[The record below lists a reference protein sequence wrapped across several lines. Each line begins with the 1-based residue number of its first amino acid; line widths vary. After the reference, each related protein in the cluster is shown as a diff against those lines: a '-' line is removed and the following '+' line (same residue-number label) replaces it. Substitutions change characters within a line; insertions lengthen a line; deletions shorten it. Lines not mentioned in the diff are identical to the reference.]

1 MGDITVSRKVITIL
15 FIIGSCFYIP
25 GIAMILGGYVFLIQ
39 ASLHP
44 YYSAYASSPF
54 ASFGTF
60 MSLIMLGAVMLV
72 VGNITLLVSRIGALM
87 EAAKAQEW
95 VWFVLMIIFNWIV
108 LLIYLIAVQK
118 PKLAPAYAA
127 YPYPPGFTQQP
138 WSGYQPQ
145 APGTEQPSAQ
155 PWSAYQPSVQK
166 RDTPPAPQ
174 E

>member
-1 MGDITVSRKVITIL
+1 VSRKVITIL

-25 GIAMILGGYVFLIQ
+25 GIAMILLGYVSLIQ

-44 YYSAYASSPF
+44 YYGAYGSSPF

-60 MSLIMLGAVMLV
+60 ISLIVLGAVMLV
-72 VGNITLLVSRIGALM
+72 VGNITLLVARIGALM

-127 YPYPPGFTQQP
+127 YPSPPGFSQQA

-155 PWSAYQPSVQK
+155 LWSAYQPSVQK
-166 RDTPPAPQ
+166 RDIPPAPQ